1 MLVNVGNLEANPY
14 RKIDKYPIRREKVEQ
29 LKASIGET
37 GFWDNILAR
46 PKPEH
51 TKVLTRMVF
60 NDDTGE
66 EEYDPYGDGPEIL
79 IGPPADETTDESDIV
94 EAFIPGIYG
103 DSVSDDN
110 YYQQPIIQIAYGHH
124 RLAAIRELGIEE
136 VDIPVKDIDD
146 RTMIKIMANENME
159 DWETNTA
166 VINET
171 VLTVM
176 EFITSMHIDEHEPL
190 MHKRVGKFLGTGW
203 AIRTIQQALA
213 SVRDEKVSREAAE
226 IFETPGHS
234 ERFRYTLNSPVYDGL
249 IPKEEQKAFAE
260 EVKKEALA
268 DTSSKGELTGDKIV
282 NAVHSV
288 IKKKAGTST
297 QISTKVIQDAAFK
310 EERNLWY
317 KALHALME
325 IQTRDFYSSKLSDER
340 RMEIEEDFVQR
351 IEILTEE
358 WRNG

>member
-176 EFITSMHIDEHEPL
+176 EFITSE
-190 MHKRVGKFLGTGW
+190 
-203 AIRTIQQALA
+203 
-213 SVRDEKVSREAAE
+213 
-226 IFETPGHS
+226 
-234 ERFRYTLNSPVYDGL
+234 
-249 IPKEEQKAFAE
+249 FAE
-260 EVKKEALA
+260 VIPGLDTLKMLWDMGSTLLLTFAIYEIIKEAHTAYVDYAKDGISLRKSKPISEEYIRMQKLA
-268 DTSSKGELTGDKIV
+268 G
-282 NAVHSV
+282 
-288 IKKKAGTST
+288 
-297 QISTKVIQDAAFK
+297 
-310 EERNLWY
+310 
-317 KALHALME
+317 
-325 IQTRDFYSSKLSDER
+325 LS
-340 RMEIEEDFVQR
+340 
-351 IEILTEE
+351 
-358 WRNG
+358 